1 MAINHWQSGTRRHGF
16 TVTKVTPLPE
26 INITLIQLQHD
37 KTGARMVHLAAEDSN
52 NLFAVGFR
60 TPPDDSTGVAHI
72 LEHTALCGSRK
83 YPVRDPFFSMLKRS
97 LNTFM
102 NAMTASD
109 WTLYP
114 FSSQNHKDFSNL
126 LSIYLDA
133 AFFPLLKE
141 QDFRQEGHRI
151 ELSDPENP
159 ESPLVYK
166 GVVYN
171 EMKGA
176 MSDPSSL
183 LSRRLGPALFPTTT
197 YRHNS
202 GGEPADIPNLSW
214 EGLRDFHARFYHPS
228 NAYFCT
234 YGNFDLGEIL
244 AVIDQQALSRFD
256 KREVASEVP
265 PEIRRDQPCKVK
277 ETFPLDPGTPTE
289 KRTMV
294 QMAWLTCDIN
304 DSLDRLALSLLASLL
319 LGNPAAPLYK
329 ALLDSGRGTNLAP
342 GAGYHDDYRTTFF
355 AAGLQGTEP
364 EQTEA
369 IEQLIL
375 KTLEQS
381 ARDGFSQ
388 ERIEGIIHR
397 LEFSVKEVTGD
408 QYPYSLSLLMRLIGS
423 WIHGGDPAEALRFDA
438 LLDQLRQKLA
448 DGPYF
453 QDLIRRHLL
462 DNPHRV
468 TLTLA
473 PDTGLKE
480 KQEQATA
487 ERLEQLRK
495 SLDDEQIR
503 SIRDQA
509 LALETAQEKEEDLS
523 CLPTLELA
531 DITAEEPPV
540 SSTAG
545 NLGEQPVRWFIQPTN
560 GIGYVT
566 CYLTTASLPEEL
578 LPLVPI
584 FCTLLT
590 QIGAAGHSYTD
601 MAERMEAATGG
612 IHAQTVILDVP
623 DRLDRVQA
631 LVSIKGKALVRN
643 QSRMFE
649 ILTDICSAPDFTDLK
664 RMHTVINQ
672 VKTSLENSIPGAGHS
687 YANRSAASGLTPAAR
702 LREMWNGLEQVRLIK
717 QLAEKTPDQLDG
729 FAARMKTLAGLL
741 LQKNNFDCAITAEE
755 TSFPS
760 ITPALESFFASVP
773 SGTAA
778 NSVAPAPFNSR
789 LQRRGWA
796 ASVPVNYVSR
806 VFQAVPFT
814 HPDGAAL
821 MVLAKLLRASYLHRE
836 IREKGGAYGGLAS
849 YSVEGG
855 IFSLLSYRDPHL
867 VRTLNVYDDAVQWAI
882 AGKFDQEHIREAILS
897 IFSDL
902 DRPLSP
908 GSRGSHE
915 FANICQGL
923 TLEMRNAL
931 RRRALAMDRE
941 TLMTVAARYL
951 APDKRISSVAVVASE
966 TALQQA
972 NIELGDEPL
981 QIERI

>member
-1 MAINHWQSGTRRHGF
+1 MAMTTWKTGTRRHGF
-16 TVTKVTPLPE
+16 TVTEVTPLPE
-26 INITLIQLQHD
+26 INITLVQLQHD
-37 KTGARMVHLAAEDSN
+37 KTGARMIHLVAEDPN

-60 TPPDDSTGVAHI
+60 TPPDNSTGVAHI
-72 LEHTALCGSRK
+72 LEHTTLCGSRK

-114 FSSQNHKDFSNL
+114 FSSQNHKDFFNL
-126 LSIYLDA
+126 LGIYLDA
-133 AFFPLLKE
+133 TFFPLLNE

-151 ELSDPENP
+151 ELADPENP
-159 ESPLVYK
+159 KSPLIYK

-183 LSRRLGPALFPTTT
+183 LGRRLGPALFPTTT

-202 GGEPADIPNLSW
+202 GGEPEEIPNLSW
-214 EGLRDFHARFYHPS
+214 KELRDFHASFYHPS
-228 NAYFCT
+228 NAYFFT

-244 AVIDQQALSRFD
+244 AVIDQQALTRFER
-256 KREVASEVP
+256 REIPSEVP
-265 PEIRRDQPCKVK
+265 PETRRDKPIRLE

-289 KRTMV
+289 KQTMV
-294 QMAWLTCDIN
+294 QVAWLTCDIN

-329 ALLDSGRGTNLAP
+329 ALLDAGLGANLAP
-342 GAGYHDDYRTTFF
+342 GVGYHDDFRTTFF

-364 EQTEA
+364 VHTET

-375 KTLEQS
+375 DTLEQS

-408 QYPYSLSLLMRLIGS
+408 QYPYPLGLLLRLIGS
-423 WIHGGDPAEALRFDA
+423 WIHGGAPVEALRFDA
-438 LLDQLRQKLA
+438 QVAQLRLKLA
-448 DGPYF
+448 SGPYF
-453 QDLIRRHLL
+453 QDLIRRYLL

-468 TLTLA
+468 TLTLK

-495 SLDDEQIR
+495 TLDAEQIR
-503 SIRDQA
+503 AIRDQA
-509 LALETAQEKEEDLS
+509 SALETAQEKEEDLS
-523 CLPTLELA
+523 CLPTLELT
-531 DITAEEPPV
+531 DIPAEEQPV
-540 SSTAG
+540 SSTVG
-545 NLGEQPVRWFIQPTN
+545 NLDGRPVRWFVQPTN
-560 GIGYVT
+560 GISYVT
-566 CYLTTASLPEEL
+566 FHLPTTNLPEDL
-578 LPLVPI
+578 LPLVPT

-601 MAERMEAATGG
+601 MAERMEATTGG
-612 IHAQTVILDVP
+612 IHARTVILDEP
-623 DRLDRVQA
+623 DRLDSVQA

-643 QSRMFE
+643 QAPMFE
-649 ILTDICSAPDFTDLK
+649 ILADICSAPDFTDLK
-664 RMHTVINQ
+664 RLHTVINQ

-687 YANRSAASGLTPAAR
+687 YAARSAASGLTPAAR
-702 LREMWNGLEQVRLIK
+702 LRELWNGLKQLRLIK
-717 QLAEKTPDQLDG
+717 KLADKTPDQLGD
-729 FAARMKTLAGLL
+729 FADQMKTLAGVL
-741 LQKNNFDCAITAEE
+741 LQKDNFDCAITAEE
-755 TSFPS
+755 ASFS
-760 ITPALESFFASVP
+760 SLAPALESFFTRIPAGTRATSVP
-773 SGTAA
+773 LASFE
-778 NSVAPAPFNSR
+778 SK
-789 LQRRGWA
+789 LQHRGWA
-796 ASVPVNYVSR
+796 TSVPVNYVSR
-806 VFQAVPFT
+806 VFLTIPFT

-821 MVLAKLLRASYLHRE
+821 MVLSKLLRANFLHRE

-849 YSVEGG
+849 YNAEGG

-867 VRTLNVYDDAVQWAI
+867 ARTLKIYDDAVQWAI
-882 AGKFDQEHIREAILS
+882 AGTFDQEHIKEAILS

-908 GSRGSHE
+908 GSRGSQE

-931 RRRALAMDRE
+931 RRRVLAMDRE
-941 TLMTVAARYL
+941 TLMTVATRYL
-951 APDKRISSVAVVASE
+951 APDKRISSVGVVASE
-966 TALQQA
+966 AALNQA
-972 NIELGDEPL
+972 NLELGGESL
-981 QIERI
+981 EIERI

>member
-1 MAINHWQSGTRRHGF
+1 MAITPWQSGTSLHGF
-16 TVTKVTPLPE
+16 TVTEVTPLPE

-37 KTGARMVHLAAEDSN
+37 KTGARMVHLLADDPN

-60 TPPDDSTGVAHI
+60 TPPEDSTGVAHI
-72 LEHTALCGSRK
+72 LEHTTLCGSKK

-102 NAMTASD
+102 NAMTAGD

-114 FSSQNHKDFSNL
+114 FSTQNHKDFFNL
-126 LSIYLDA
+126 LGIYLDA
-133 AFFPLLKE
+133 AFFPLLNE

-151 ELSDPENP
+151 ELTDPENLASAL
-159 ESPLVYK
+159 EYK

-202 GGEPADIPNLSW
+202 GGEPAEIPNLSW
-214 EGLRDFHARFYHPS
+214 ENLRDFHARFYHPS
-228 NAYFCT
+228 NAYFFT
-234 YGNFDLGEIL
+234 YGNFDLEEIL
-244 AVIDQQALSRFD
+244 AVIDQQALAQFD
-256 KREVASEVP
+256 RREVASEVP
-265 PEIRRDQPCKVK
+265 PEVRRDQPCRVE
-277 ETFPLDPGTPTE
+277 ETFPLDPGTPTD

-304 DSLDRLALSLLASLL
+304 DSLDRLSLSLLASLL
-319 LGNPAAPLYK
+319 LGNPASPLYK
-329 ALLDSGRGTNLAP
+329 ALLDSGLGTNLSP
-342 GAGYHDDYRTTFF
+342 GCGYHDDYRTTFF

-364 EQTEA
+364 GQTEA
-369 IEQLIL
+369 IEKLIQE
-375 KTLEQS
+375 TLEQS
-381 ARDGFSQ
+381 ARDGFSP

-408 QYPYSLSLLMRLIGS
+408 QYPYSLGLLMRLMGP
-423 WIHGGDPAEALRFDA
+423 WIHGSAPVEALRFDA
-438 LLDQLRQKLA
+438 LLAQVRQKLA
-448 DGPYF
+448 AGPYF
-453 QDLIRRHLL
+453 QELIRRYLL

-468 TLTLA
+468 TLTLK
-473 PDTGLKE
+473 PDTELKE
-480 KQEQATA
+480 KLEQETA

-495 SLDDEQIR
+495 TLDDEQIR
-503 SIRDQA
+503 SIQSQA
-509 LALETAQEKEEDLS
+509 LALATSQEKEEDLS
-523 CLPTLELA
+523 CLPTLELS
-531 DITAEEPPV
+531 DIPAEEPPV
-540 SSTAG
+540 SSTQEH
-545 NLGEQPVRWFIQPTN
+545 LGGQDVRWFIQPTN

-566 CYLTTASLPEEL
+566 CYLSTATLPEHL

-612 IHAQTVILDVP
+612 INVQTVTLDIP
-623 DRLDRVQA
+623 DSLNGVQA

-664 RMHTVINQ
+664 RMHKVINQ
-672 VKTSLENSIPGAGHS
+672 VKTSMENSIPGAGHS
-687 YANRSAASGLTPAAR
+687 YANRSAASGLTPGAR
-702 LREMWNGLEQVRLIK
+702 LREMWNGLEQLLLIK
-717 QLAEKTPDQLDG
+717 ELAQKTPDQLED
-729 FAARMKTLAGLL
+729 FASQMQTLASLL
-741 LQKNNFDCAITAEE
+741 LKKDNFNCAITAEE
-755 TSFPS
+755 TSFPAIAS
-760 ITPALESFFASVP
+760 ALDSFFAGLP
-773 SGTAA
+773 TGTSLEAA
-778 NSVAPAPFNSR
+778 APAPFTPR
-789 LQRRGWA
+789 LERQGWA

-806 VFQAVPFT
+806 VFMAVPFT

-821 MVLAKLLRASYLHRE
+821 IVLAKLLRANYLHRE

-849 YSVEGG
+849 YSLEGG

-867 VRTLNVYDDAVQWAI
+867 VRTLKVYEDAVQWAI
-882 AGKFDQEHIREAILS
+882 AGKFDQDHIKEGILS

-931 RRRALAMDRE
+931 RRRVLAMDRE

-951 APDKRISSVAVVASE
+951 APDKRISTVAVLASE
-966 TALQQA
+966 ATLQQA
-972 NIELGDEPL
+972 NLELGEEAL
-981 QIERI
+981 EIKRI

>member
-1 MAINHWQSGTRRHGF
+1 MTITPWQCGTRRHGF
-16 TVTKVTPLPE
+16 TVTEVTPLPE

-37 KTGARMVHLAAEDSN
+37 KTGARMVHLAADDPN

-114 FSSQNHKDFSNL
+114 FSSQNHKDFFNL
-126 LSIYLDA
+126 LGIYLDA

-141 QDFRQEGHRI
+141 QDFRQEGHRV
-151 ELSDPENP
+151 ELADAGNIG
-159 ESPLVYK
+159 SPLTYK

-214 EGLRDFHARFYHPS
+214 QDLRDFHSNFYHPS
-228 NAYFCT
+228 NAYFFT
-234 YGNFDLGEIL
+234 YGNFELDEIL
-244 AVIDQQALSRFD
+244 EVIEGQALSGFD
-256 KREVASEVP
+256 RRDVASEVP
-265 PEIRRDQPCKVK
+265 PETRRDRPCRVE

-294 QMAWLTCDIN
+294 QMAWLCCDIN
-304 DSLDRLALSLLASLL
+304 DGLDRLSLSLLASLL
-319 LGNPAAPLYK
+319 LGNSAAPLYK
-329 ALLDSGRGTNLAP
+329 ALLDSGLGSNLAP
-342 GAGYHDDYRTTFF
+342 GVGYHDDYRTTFF

-364 EQTEA
+364 EQVEA
-369 IEQLIL
+369 IEELIL
-375 KTLEQS
+375 ATLEQS

-388 ERIEGIIHR
+388 ERIDGIIHR
-397 LEFSVKEVTGD
+397 LEFTVKEVIGD
-408 QYPYSLSLLMRLIGS
+408 QYPYSLALLMRMIGP
-423 WIHGGDPAEALRFDA
+423 WIHGGEPVDALRFDA
-438 LLDQLRQKLA
+438 LLTELKEKLA
-448 DGPYF
+448 AGPYF
-453 QDLIRRHLL
+453 QDLIRRYLL

-468 TLTLA
+468 TLTLK

-480 KQEQATA
+480 QQEQATIA
-487 ERLEQLRK
+487 RLEQLRK
-495 SLDDEQIR
+495 TLDEKQL
-503 SIRDQA
+503 QA
-509 LALETAQEKEEDLS
+509 IQKQAHELETAQEKEDDLS

-531 DITAEEPPV
+531 DIPAQEAPV
-540 SSTAG
+540 ASTAG
-545 NLGEQPVRWFIQPTN
+545 TLGGRPVRWFAQPTN
-560 GIGYVT
+560 GISYVNFHLST
-566 CYLTTASLPEEL
+566 NRLPEQL

-590 QIGAAGHSYTD
+590 QIGAAGHSHTE

-612 IHAQTVILDVP
+612 IHARTVILDVP
-623 DRLDRVQA
+623 DRLDRVQS
-631 LVSIKGKALVRN
+631 LVTIKGKALVRN

-649 ILTDICSAPDFTDLK
+649 ILGDICRAPDFTDLK
-664 RMHTVINQ
+664 RLHTVINQ
-672 VKTSLENSIPGAGHS
+672 VKASLENSIPGAGHS
-687 YANRSAASGLTPAAR
+687 YAARSAASGLTPAAR
-702 LREMWNGLEQVRLIK
+702 LREMWNGLEQYRQIK
-717 QLAEKTPDQLDG
+717 QLAEKPPEQLAD
-729 FAARMKTLAGLL
+729 FAGQMKTIAALL
-741 LQKNNFDCAITAEE
+741 LQKDNFDCAVTAEE

-760 ITPALESFFASVP
+760 FAPALESFFAGIP
-773 SGTAA
+773 TAGSESA
-778 NSVAPAPFNSR
+778 APAAPFASR
-789 LQRRGWA
+789 LQQQGWA

-806 VFQAVPFT
+806 VFKAVPFT
-814 HPDGAAL
+814 HPDSAAL
-821 MVLAKLLRASYLHRE
+821 MVLSKLMRANFLHRE
-836 IREKGGAYGGLAS
+836 IREKGGAYGGMAS
-849 YSVEGG
+849 YSAEGG

-867 VRTLNVYDDAVQWAI
+867 VRTLKVFDDAVRWAM
-882 AGKFDQEHIREAILS
+882 AGKFDREQIKEAILS

-908 GSRGSHE
+908 GSRGSQE

-931 RRRALAMDRE
+931 RGRILAMDRE
-941 TLMTVAARYL
+941 TLAAAAARYL
-951 APDKRISSVAVVASE
+951 APDTRISSVGVVAGE
-966 TALQQA
+966 TALKQA
-972 NIELGDEPL
+972 NLELGDEAL
-981 QIERI
+981 AIEQI